1 MAAVTV
7 PDALSDTLAAA
18 AGPVELRAADGRVLG
33 DFVPRAAGPA
43 PVADTPAGSGKRP
56 PNLGLLAA
64 LAAIEARRA
73 NGPQFS
79 TPINDQDLRDARN
92 GEMYDLPG

>member
-1 MAAVTV
+1 MPAVTV
-7 PDALSDTLAAA
+7 PDALIPELAAA

-33 DFVPRAAGPA
+33 DFVPRAVAPA
-43 PVADTPAGSGKRP
+43 ADPQPPTTSGKRP

-64 LAAIEARRA
+64 LAAIEGRRA
-73 NGPQFS
+73 VGPQFS

-92 GEMYDLPG
+92 GEMYDLPD